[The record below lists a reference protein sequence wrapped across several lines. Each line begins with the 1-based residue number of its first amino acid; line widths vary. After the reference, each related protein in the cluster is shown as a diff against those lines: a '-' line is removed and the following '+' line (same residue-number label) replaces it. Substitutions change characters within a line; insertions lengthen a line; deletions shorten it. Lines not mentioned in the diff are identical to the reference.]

1 MEKIEVAIRLRPLN
15 CNPAELCTLAVE
27 DPMAV
32 QELWRIEGDNRTLRL
47 LPAIEQ
53 VAKGNN
59 SRSFYGGLSR

>member
-27 DPMAV
+27 DTMAV

>member
-15 CNPAELCTLAVE
+15 CNPAELNTLVVE

-47 LPAIEQ
+47 LPAMEQ

-59 SRSFYGGLSR
+59 NRSFYGGLSR